1 MREIYGFLR
10 LANPF
15 VHPSQGPVLQTCVD
29 LRVRL
34 ARALCANF
42 DLEYNRLN
50 FQGNTILKSPV
61 YRQRPAGNLNKRG
74 MRNAGHIPRE

>member
-15 VHPSQGPVLQTCVD
+15 VHPSQVLVLHVD